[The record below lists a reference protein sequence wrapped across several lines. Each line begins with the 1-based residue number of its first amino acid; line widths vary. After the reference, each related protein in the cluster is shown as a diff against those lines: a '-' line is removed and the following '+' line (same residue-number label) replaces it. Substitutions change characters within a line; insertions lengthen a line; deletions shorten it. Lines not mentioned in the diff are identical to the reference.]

1 MRYCWFAGLGLRSL
15 TEKIDKDSDLIQ
27 YINSYHGRSGKLQK
41 NDIQYKEYS
50 MVCIG

>member
-1 MRYCWFAGLGLRSL
+1 MV
-15 TEKIDKDSDLIQ
+15 Q

-50 MVCIG
+50 MVRHYPSTIVSEINPNSYILSPSLQ